1 MLCGIIWFKVF
12 GFTMSNKLS
21 NNIENIPP
29 SATMLMT
36 QLARDLSSEGKD
48 IISMS
53 AGEPDFDTP
62 QNIKNSAIDAINRG
76 ETKYTA
82 VDGIDELKQ
91 AVIDKFEKDNNLSY
105 EKKNISV
112 APGGK
117 SIIYNAIL
125 STINPGDEVII
136 PAPFWV
142 SYPDIVKLAG
152 GKPVIIKT
160 SSENNFKI
168 SANQLEK
175 SITDKTKWLFINSPS
190 NPTGQV
196 YSKSELIEIIK
207 VLKKYKNVY
216 VLSDDI
222 YEYIRYKDH
231 DKFYTVA
238 ELDEEIFSRT
248 ITMNGVSKAYSM
260 TGWRIG
266 YCGGPEEIINAMRK
280 LMGQSTS
287 NPSSIS
293 QWATVEAL
301 NGSKDFLQNWI
312 PSFKKRRNYIVDY
325 LNNCD
330 GIECLNP
337 EGAFYVYPSCA
348 GIIGKKF
355 KDKVITSDKDFAMIL
370 LKEKL
375 VSVVHGEAF
384 GLSPFF
390 RISYATSMENIKI
403 ACNRIGELCNE
414 VSY

>member
-12 GFTMSNKLS
+12 GFTMSIKLS

-76 ETKYTA
+76 DTKYTA

-91 AVIDKFEKDNNLSY
+91 AVIDKFEKDNNLT
-105 EKKNISV
+105 KKEYFCGSRWKI
-112 APGGK
+112 
-117 SIIYNAIL
+117 IIYNAIL

-152 GKPVIIKT
+152 GNPVIIKT

-231 DKFYTVA
+231 DKFI
-238 ELDEEIFSRT
+238 LLP
-248 ITMNGVSKAYSM
+248 N
-260 TGWRIG
+260 
-266 YCGGPEEIINAMRK
+266 
-280 LMGQSTS
+280 LM
-287 NPSSIS
+287 
-293 QWATVEAL
+293 
-301 NGSKDFLQNWI
+301 
-312 PSFKKRRNYIVDY
+312 
-325 LNNCD
+325 
-330 GIECLNP
+330 
-337 EGAFYVYPSCA
+337 
-348 GIIGKKF
+348 KKF
-355 KDKVITSDKDFAMIL
+355 SPEQL
-370 LKEKL
+370 L
-375 VSVVHGEAF
+375 
-384 GLSPFF
+384 
-390 RISYATSMENIKI
+390 
-403 ACNRIGELCNE
+403 
-414 VSY
+414 